1 VKRLLFLVIVAVVG
15 TGVLLS
21 LGKWQL
27 DRLVWKRAILNEIET
42 RIQDAPIP
50 LAATLDPVADEY
62 QAINISGDLTPDYV
76 RVLGGLKNIGAV
88 HKIITVLDAG
98 GRRILVDLG
107 YVKIDDAVQLNLS
120 GPVQIL
126 GNLHWPEETDSYT
139 PAPDLAAN
147 LWFARDVDKL
157 AAHLNAEPI
166 LIVAKELMPQIDGL
180 TPLPVDTAGIPN
192 DHLNYAITWF
202 SLAAVW
208 AAMSALFFWRTR
220 QKVSEK

>member
-1 VKRLLFLVIVAVVG
+1 MKRLLFLVIVAVVG
-15 TGVLLS
+15 TAVLLS

-27 DRLVWKRAILNEIET
+27 DRLAWKRAILTEIET
-42 RIQDAPIP
+42 RIQDAPVS
-50 LAATLDPVADEY
+50 LADSVDPSIDEY
-62 QAINISGDLTPDYV
+62 QAISISGDLTPDYV

-88 HKIITVLDAG
+88 HKIITVLDAD

-107 YVKIDDAVQLNLS
+107 YVKIDDAVQLDLS
-120 GPVQIL
+120 GTMHIL

-139 PAPDLAAN
+139 PKPDLAAN
-147 LWFARDVDKL
+147 LWFARDVEKL
-157 AAHLNAEPI
+157 AAHLNADPI
-166 LIVAKELMPQIDGL
+166 LIVAKELDPQINGL

>member
-1 VKRLLFLVIVAVVG
+1 MKRLLFLIIVAVVG
-15 TGVLLS
+15 TGILLS

-27 DRLVWKRAILNEIET
+27 DRLAWKRAILNEIET

-50 LAATLDPVADEY
+50 LPATVDPRVDEY
-62 QAINISGDLTPDYV
+62 QAIDVTGTLTPNYV

-88 HKIITVLDAG
+88 HKIITVLDTG
-98 GRRILVDLG
+98 DRRILVDLG
-107 YVKIDDAVQLNLS
+107 YTKIDDAVQLRLS
-120 GPVQIL
+120 GTVQIT

-139 PAPDLAAN
+139 PAPDVAAN

-166 LIVAKELMPQIDGL
+166 LIVAKELTPTIDGL

>member
-1 VKRLLFLVIVAVVG
+1 MKRLLFLVIVAVVG
-15 TGVLLS
+15 TAVLLS

-27 DRLVWKRAILNEIET
+27 DRLVWKRAILTEIET

-50 LAATLDPVADEY
+50 LAASVDPVVDEY
-62 QAINISGDLTPDYV
+62 QAIEISGDLTPDYV

-88 HKIITVLDAG
+88 HKIITVLDAN

-107 YVKIDDAVQLNLS
+107 YVKIDDAVQLQLS
-120 GPVQIL
+120 GTMQIL

-157 AAHLNAEPI
+157 AAHLKAEPI
-166 LIVAKELMPQIDGL
+166 LIVAKELTPPIDGL